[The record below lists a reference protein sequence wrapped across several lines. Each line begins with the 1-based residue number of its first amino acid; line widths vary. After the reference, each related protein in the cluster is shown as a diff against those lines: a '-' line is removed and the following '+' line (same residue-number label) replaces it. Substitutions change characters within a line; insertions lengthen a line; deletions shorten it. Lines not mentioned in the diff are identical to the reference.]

1 MNAAATTPD
10 REPAMPPVG
19 LVELAGEPASAPPEP
34 ATRAVTGERPVTVET
49 LVLSADATP
58 AESPVS
64 AAPAVCPMFAGFL
77 DQAVARRRTG
87 WLRRATVA
95 VSLSAH
101 AMVLAVGAAYS
112 FWTVD
117 ELNPPRVAVSLITL
131 PAPPPPP
138 PAARAARATPK
149 PKPRPQP
156 TLQQPVTTTPTQP
169 QPDEADTKGDEAQ
182 AGEREG
188 VEGGVTG
195 GVAGAVLT
203 SAAPPRLPQLSP
215 QERQGLIRRYLEE
228 ILRTRIASRLRLPAE
243 AERLGVEGTVVMLLA
258 IDGGGRLVGLRTAGA
273 CPHDILCEAA
283 ARTIREAA
291 PFPPPPVAL
300 GGGLQ
305 AEMPLTYRLE

>member
-1 MNAAATTPD
+1 MEAASATPD
-10 REPAMPPVG
+10 REPVMPPVD
-19 LVELAGEPASAPPEP
+19 VAAVDAPAKPITEEFPAAEPRTATAADATAEP
-34 ATRAVTGERPVTVET
+34 ATE
-49 LVLSADATP
+49 P
-58 AESPVS
+58 AAS
-64 AAPAVCPMFAGFL
+64 PAVPATMFAGFL
-77 DQAVARRRTG
+77 GQATTRRQTG

-95 VSLSAH
+95 VSLVAH
-101 AMVLAVGAAYS
+101 GLLLAIGAAYS

-117 ELNPPRVAVSLITL
+117 ELSPPRVAVSLLSL

-138 PAARAARATPK
+138 PAARAARAAPK
-149 PKPRPQP
+149 PKPRPRP
-156 TLQQPVTTTPTQP
+156 ELQQPVATAPVQP
-169 QPDEADTKGDEAQ
+169 QPDEAETKSDDAQ

-215 QERQGLIRRYLEE
+215 QERQALIRRYLEE
-228 ILRTRIASRLRLPAE
+228 ILRTRIASRLRLPPE

-258 IDGGGRLVGLRTAGA
+258 IDGGGRLVGLRTAGS
-273 CPHDILCEAA
+273 CPHEILCEAA

-291 PFPPPPVAL
+291 PFPPPPAAL

>member
-1 MNAAATTPD
+1 MEAAAATRD
-10 REPAMPPVG
+10 REPVLPPVQVG
-19 LVELAGEPASAPPEP
+19 ELAGEAASEPPVAAAREVTGEQSLPASPPIASAP
-34 ATRAVTGERPVTVET
+34 
-49 LVLSADATP
+49 SAK
-58 AESPVS
+58 
-64 AAPAVCPMFAGFL
+64 MFAGFL
-77 DQAVARRRTG
+77 DQAAGRRQTG

-95 VSLSAH
+95 VSLTAH
-101 AMVLAVGAAYS
+101 ALLLSVGAAYS

-117 ELNPPRVAVSLITL
+117 ELSPPRVVVSLLTL

-149 PKPRPQP
+149 PRPRPQP
-156 TLQQPVTTTPTQP
+156 TLQQPVTTAPVQP
-169 QPDEADTKGDEAQ
+169 QPDEADTKADEAQ

-215 QERQGLIRRYLEE
+215 QERQALIRRYLEE

-273 CPHDILCEAA
+273 CPHEILCEAA

-291 PFPPPPVAL
+291 PFPPPPAAL

-305 AEMPLTYRLE
+305 AEMPLSYRLE

>member
-1 MNAAATTPD
+1 MPPLDLAVGEVSQAASPITEELPTAEAATGPAPAAAT
-10 REPAMPPVG
+10 
-19 LVELAGEPASAPPEP
+19 
-34 ATRAVTGERPVTVET
+34 
-49 LVLSADATP
+49 
-58 AESPVS
+58 
-64 AAPAVCPMFAGFL
+64 APAAISMFAGFL
-77 DQAVARRRTG
+77 DQATARRRTG

-95 VSLSAH
+95 VSLGAH
-101 AMVLAVGAAYS
+101 ALLLAFGAAYS

-117 ELNPPRVAVSLITL
+117 ELSPPRVTVSLLTL
-131 PAPPPPP
+131 PAAPPPP

-149 PKPRPQP
+149 PKPRPRP
-156 TLQQPVTTTPTQP
+156 ELQQPVTTAPVLP
-169 QPDEADTKGDEAQ
+169 QPDEAETKGDDAQ

-215 QERQGLIRRYLEE
+215 QERQALIRRYLEE
-228 ILRTRIASRLRLPAE
+228 ILRTRIASRLRLPPE

-258 IDGGGRLVGLRTAGA
+258 IDGGGRLVGLRTSGA
-273 CPHDILCEAA
+273 CPHEILCEAA

-291 PFPPPPVAL
+291 PFPPPPIAL

-305 AEMPLTYRLE
+305 AELPLNYRLE